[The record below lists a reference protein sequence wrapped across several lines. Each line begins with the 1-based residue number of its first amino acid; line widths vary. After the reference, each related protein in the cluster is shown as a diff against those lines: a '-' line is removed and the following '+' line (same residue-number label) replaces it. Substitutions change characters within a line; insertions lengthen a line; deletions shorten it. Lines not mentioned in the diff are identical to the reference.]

1 MKRLVQ
7 VVLYANIAI
16 LLLGAVLFLTRKAT
30 IAAAEPAAS
39 RQVAALFL
47 GIAVTYWIVS
57 RRFPHDARWLLVPI
71 VIASI
76 DFVVTHVVSFSS
88 AIFGLGIPY
97 DPAYPLPL
105 VADLI
110 AIPVYVIGYLAL
122 RRSTPDSL
130 SVSASA
136 SGTSL

>member
-1 MKRLVQ
+1 MKRLVL

-16 LLLGAVLFLTRKAT
+16 LLLGAVLFMTRKAA
-30 IAAAEPAAS
+30 IAATEPATS

-57 RRFPHDARWLLVPI
+57 RRFPQDARWLLVPI

-76 DFVVTHVVSFSS
+76 DFVVTHVVSFGS
-88 AIFGLGIPY
+88 AVLGLGIPY

-110 AIPVYVIGYLAL
+110 AIPVYVIGYVAL
-122 RRSTPDSL
+122 RRSTPQSL
-130 SVSASA
+130 TNAA
-136 SGTSL
+136 GAFATSR